1 MYRVVQFWK
10 ALTARVQPGELDA
23 VAPLLGVR
31 GMALFQQLSRN
42 DQRHSLNVYLTLREQ
57 GHTDR
62 DLLVAA
68 LLHDVGKTA
77 GTILLPYRVA
87 VTLLEAF
94 CPGLLSRLGAGG
106 QVGLLRP
113 FWIACEHP
121 NIGAQLLAAAG
132 FSPVT
137 IELVRRH
144 HESLG
149 EQDVPGEMSE
159 WLQVLQRADG
169 MN

>member
-42 DQRHSLNVYLTLREQ
+42 DQRHSLNVYLALRRQ
-57 GHTDR
+57 GYDDP
-62 DLLVAA
+62 DLLSAA
-68 LLHDVGKTA
+68 LLHDIGKTTGA
-77 GTILLPYRVA
+77 VSLPYRVA

-94 CPGLLSRLGAGG
+94 CPKLLSRLGAGG

-113 FWIACEHP
+113 FWIARDHP
-121 NIGAQLLAAAG
+121 KIGAQLLAAAG
-132 FSPVT
+132 FSPTT

-144 HESLG
+144 HEVL
-149 EQDVPGEMSE
+149 PGGDTSDRMTQ
-159 WLQVLQRADG
+159 WVRALQQADS